1 MFIALLP
8 RSTLLSD
15 NLLICLFFAPMIW
28 GVFFKKQ
35 KPKNQNKLKKPHT
48 NKKKP
53 NKTNDDNNNR
63 KTKKQPNKKKQPTSK
78 SLEHD

>member
-48 NKKKP
+48 NKKKQTKQTMTTTIEKQ
-53 NKTNDDNNNR
+53 KTNQ
-63 KTKKQPNKKKQPTSK
+63 TKKSSPPAKA
-78 SLEHD
+78 